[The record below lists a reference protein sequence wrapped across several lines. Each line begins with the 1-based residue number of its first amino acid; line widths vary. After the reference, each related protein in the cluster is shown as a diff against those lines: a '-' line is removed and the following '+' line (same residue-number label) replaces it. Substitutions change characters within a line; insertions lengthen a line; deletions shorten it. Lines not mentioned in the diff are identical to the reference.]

1 MFNSETLEVA
11 IGMAFL
17 FLTMSLI
24 CTAIQEWIE
33 GVMKWRA
40 MDLERG
46 LRVLLD
52 DEHGAFTQRLYAH
65 PLITSLYQGRYDAA
79 KLWRSPLTP
88 GLGAKHMRLHARRQL
103 PSYMPAER
111 FVDALLDLVARGD
124 APAAAGRPLSAQTL
138 REQLPRLDSAHLQ
151 RVLQWALDRSG
162 NDLDAARQHLSRWFD
177 GTMERASGW
186 YKRRTQAV
194 LFSLGLFAAVALN
207 IDALHVMNRLLADR
221 ALREAVVQQ
230 ASLVKDAQAG
240 LAGVEAGQRL
250 DILQGR
256 LQSIGLPI
264 GWHSDGSLPQLATS
278 GGWRQA
284 DPLAWVMLALGW
296 LVSAFA
302 VMLGAPFWF
311 DLLGRFMTLRASIK
325 PASAGSPAGEA
336 AAATAPAKPPDER

>member
-1 MFNSETLEVA
+1 MFNSDTLEVA

-52 DEHGAFTQRLYAH
+52 DEHGQFTQRLYAH

-124 APAAAGRPLSAQTL
+124 APTTEAVPLSAQTL
-138 REQLPRLDSAHLQ
+138 RAQLPGLASPHLQ

-162 NDLDAARQHLSRWFD
+162 DDLDAARQHLSHWFD
-177 GTMERASGW
+177 GTMDRASGW

-194 LFSLGLFAAVALN
+194 LFTLGLVAAVALN
-207 IDALHVMNRLLADR
+207 IDALHVMNRLLADS
-221 ALREAVVQQ
+221 
-230 ASLVKDAQAG
+230 ASRRW
-240 LAGVEAGQRL
+240 QRSTPTCSSTTC
-250 DILQGR
+250 R
-256 LQSIGLPI
+256 
-264 GWHSDGSLPQLATS
+264 
-278 GGWRQA
+278 
-284 DPLAWVMLALGW
+284 
-296 LVSAFA
+296 
-302 VMLGAPFWF
+302 
-311 DLLGRFMTLRASIK
+311 
-325 PASAGSPAGEA
+325 
-336 AAATAPAKPPDER
+336 

>member
-124 APAAAGRPLSAQTL
+124 APAAAGTPLSAQAL
-138 REQLPRLDSAHLQ
+138 REQLPRLDSPHLQ

-162 NDLDAARQHLSRWFD
+162 DDLDAARQHLSHWFD

-194 LFSLGLFAAVALN
+194 LFSLGLVAAVALN

-240 LAGVEAGQRL
+240 LAGVEASQRL

-256 LQSIGLPI
+256 LQSIGMPI
-264 GWHSDGSLPQLATS
+264 GWQADGHLPQLAAH
-278 GGWRQA
+278 GGWRQV

-311 DLLGRFMTLRASIK
+311 DLLGRFMTLRSSIK
-325 PASAGSPAGEA
+325 PGSAGSPAGDA
-336 AAATAPAKPPDER
+336 AAAPAPARPTDER

>member
-1 MFNSETLEVA
+1 MFNSDTLEVA

-52 DEHGAFTQRLYAH
+52 DEQGHLTAQLYHH
-65 PLITSLYQGRYDAA
+65 PLISSLFQGRYDPA

-88 GLGAKHMRLHARRQL
+88 GLGARHMRLHARRQL
-103 PSYMPAER
+103 PSYLPSER
-111 FVDALLDLVARGD
+111 VVDALLDLVARGP
-124 APAAAGRPLSAQTL
+124 AGAAAAAPLSAAEL
-138 REQLPRLDSAHLQ
+138 RNRATELASPHLQ
-151 RVLQWALDRSG
+151 RIVLWSLDRAG
-162 NDLDAARQHLSRWFD
+162 DDLDAARRHLVQWFD

-194 LFSLGLFAAVALN
+194 LFTIGLVAAVALN

-221 ALREAVVQQ
+221 ALRDAAVQQ
-230 ASLVKDAQAG
+230 AVLIKDAQAG
-240 LAGVEAGQRL
+240 LAGVAAPDRL
-250 DILQGR
+250 KVLQER
-256 LQSIGLPI
+256 LNTIGMPI
-264 GWHSDGSLPQLATS
+264 GWHGGGQLPQLQQGNGGQHS
-278 GGWRQA
+278 G
-284 DPLAWVMLALGW
+284 PLALVMLVLGW
-296 LVSAFA
+296 LVTAFA

-311 DLLGRFMTLRASIK
+311 DLLGRFVTLRSSLK
-325 PASAGSPAGEA
+325 PSSPPPG
-336 AAATAPAKPPDER
+336 TPPPDEPPRAQA

>member
-52 DEHGAFTQRLYAH
+52 DEHGQFTQRLYAH
-65 PLITSLYQGRYDAA
+65 PLITSLYQGRYDAT

-111 FVDALLDLVARGD
+111 FVDALLDLVARND
-124 APAAAGRPLSAQTL
+124 ASKVAPLSAQTL
-138 REQLPRLDSAHLQ
+138 REQLPRLNSPHLQ
-151 RVLQWALDRSG
+151 SVLQWALDRSG
-162 NDLDAARQHLSRWFD
+162 DDLDAARQHLSRWFD

-186 YKRRTQAV
+186 YKRRTQAM
-194 LFSLGLFAAVALN
+194 LFSLALVVAVALN

-240 LAGVEAGQRL
+240 LAGEEASLRL
-250 DILQGR
+250 EALHAGLR
-256 LQSIGLPI
+256 SIGMPI
-264 GWHSDGSLPQLATS
+264 GWQKGGNLPQLAGRDS
-278 GGWRQA
+278 WRQA

-296 LVSAFA
+296 LITAFA

-311 DLLGRFMTLRASIK
+311 DLLGRFMTLRASLK
-325 PASAGSPAGEA
+325 PASTGTAVGDVA
-336 AAATAPAKPPDER
+336 APAQPPPGTRSMGQ